1 MSRKRRG
8 LIRKKYWFAGI
19 IMFLLII
26 LFSCLYYNGYMIHV
40 RGVFT
45 ENKYCLKF
53 NGYEDVASEHNKD
66 EIIQKEIINEQ

>member
-8 LIRKKYWFAGI
+8 LIRKRYWFVGI
-19 IMFLLII
+19 LLFLII
-26 LFSCLYYNGYMIHV
+26 TLFACLYYNGYMIHV

-53 NGYEDVASEHNKD
+53 NGYEDTTSNPSKD
-66 EIIQKEIINEQ
+66 QIIEKEVINEQ